1 MDKGRVLVVD
11 DEINILKVIELSLQS
26 QNFLP
31 ETFSNPLDAL
41 KRAQE
46 IFFDLAFIDLK
57 MEPIDGLQT
66 LSRLKQISP
75 DTTAVLM
82 TAHGSIETAVEAIKG
97 GAYDYITKP
106 FTHKEFIH
114 LTERVFE
121 HYLLLKEVRGLREQ
135 AEKDFEN
142 IEIVSNNFRMREILK
157 LCRDISDSDIPVL
170 IEGESGTGKEMLA
183 RFIHDNSKRKNNPF
197 GAVNCAAIPESLFES
212 EIFGHI
218 KGSYTGALKD
228 RIGRFEMADQ
238 GTVFLDE
245 VGEITKP
252 MQVKL
257 LRFLQSMEF
266 ERVGESITRKINVRI
281 ISATNR
287 NIDNE
292 IKSGDF
298 REDFYYRLSGVRI
311 KLPPLRER
319 KEDIALLADN
329 FIKQN
334 APDTE
339 ITLVPETLKLLYDYN
354 WPGNIR
360 ELENVIKRSLI
371 LAKDNELRP
380 EYLPQEVNAGRE
392 KEFTSLMPTLDEI
405 EKNYI
410 IEVMK
415 THSNPKDAAQILGI
429 SLTTLWRK
437 RKEYKI

>member
-1 MDKGRVLVVD
+1 MSKGKVLVID
-11 DEINILKVIELSLQS
+11 DEVNILKVIELSLSS

-31 ETFSNPLDAL
+31 EVFSNPMDAL

-46 IFFDLAFIDLK
+46 IYFDIAFIDLK

-66 LSRLKQISP
+66 LAQLKNISP
-75 DTTAVLM
+75 DTTSVLM

-106 FTHKEFIH
+106 FTHKEFLH
-114 LTERVFE
+114 LAERVFE
-121 HYLLLKEVRGLREQ
+121 HHLLLKELKGLRAQVEQ
-135 AEKDFEN
+135 EFESG
-142 IEIVSNNFRMREILK
+142 EIISHNFQMREILK
-157 LCRDISDSDIPVL
+157 LSKDIAESDIPVL

-183 RFIHDNSKRKNNPF
+183 RFIHSNSRRSASPF
-197 GAVNCAAIPESLFES
+197 VAVNCSAIPESLFES
-212 EIFGHI
+212 EVFGHI
-218 KGSYTGALKD
+218 KGSYTGAMKD
-228 RIGRFEMADQ
+228 RIGRFEMGDQ

-245 VGEITKP
+245 VGELSKS

-287 NIDNE
+287 NIDE
-292 IKSGDF
+292 DIKNGEL

-319 KEDIALLADN
+319 REDIPQLSEYFL
-329 FIKQN
+329 KKYS
-334 APDTE
+334 PD
-339 ITLVPETLKLLYDYN
+339 VPMHISPEALKLLNDYI

-360 ELENVIKRSLI
+360 ELENVINRAI
-371 LAKDNELRP
+371 VLAKDNEIKP
-380 EYLPQEVNAGRE
+380 EYLPKEIFQGNE
-392 KEFTSLMPTLDEI
+392 KQFSSLMPTLDEI

-410 IEVMK
+410 IEIMK
-415 THSNPKDAAQILGI
+415 KHPNPKDAAQILGI

>member
-1 MDKGRVLVVD
+1 MDKGRILVID
-11 DEINILKVIELSLQS
+11 DEINILKVIEISLSS

-31 ETFSNPLDAL
+31 ETFSNPLEAL

-46 IFFDLAFIDLK
+46 IFFDIAFIDLK

-66 LSRLKQISP
+66 LSRLKSISP

-135 AEKDFEN
+135 AD
-142 IEIVSNNFRMREILK
+142 EIFGDNEIISNNFQMREILK
-157 LCRDISDSDIPVL
+157 LCLEISDSDIPVL
-170 IEGESGTGKEMLA
+170 IEGESGTGKEILA
-183 RFIHDNSKRKNNPF
+183 RFIHDNSKRKNNSF
-197 GAVNCAAIPESLFES
+197 SIVNCSAIPESLFES
-212 EIFGHI
+212 EVFGHV
-218 KGSYTGALKD
+218 KGSFTGALKD

-238 GTVFLDE
+238 GTVLLDE
-245 VGEITKP
+245 VGEITNP

-257 LRFLQSMEF
+257 LRFLQNMEF

-287 NIDNE
+287 NIDE
-292 IKSGDF
+292 DIKSGDF

-319 KEDIALLADN
+319 KEDIPLLTEYFKKKYSADEN
-329 FIKQN
+329 FTLSPN
-334 APDTE
+334 A
-339 ITLVPETLKLLYDYN
+339 LKLLNEYY

-360 ELENVIKRSLI
+360 ELENVIKRSLV
-371 LAKDNELRP
+371 LAKDYVIKP
-380 EYLPQEVNAGRE
+380 EYFPPEINSGQE
-392 KEFTSLMPTLDEI
+392 KQLTSLMPTLDEI
-405 EKNYI
+405 ERNYI
-410 IEVMK
+410 IEVLK
-415 THSNPKDAAQILGI
+415 KHTNPRDASRILGI
-429 SLTTLWRK
+429 SMTTLWRK

>member
-1 MDKGRVLVVD
+1 MDKGRVLVID
-11 DEINILKVIELSLQS
+11 DEINILKVIELSLHS

-31 ETFSNPLDAL
+31 ETFGNPLDAL

-66 LSRLKQISP
+66 LSRLKKISP
-75 DTTAVLM
+75 DTTSVLM
-82 TAHGSIETAVEAIKG
+82 TAHGSIESAVEAIKG

-135 AEKDFEN
+135 AKEDFEN
-142 IEIVSNNFRMREILK
+142 SEIISNNFQMREILK

-183 RFIHDNSKRKNNPF
+183 RFIHDNSKRKNNSF
-197 GAVNCAAIPESLFES
+197 SAVNCAAIPESLFES
-212 EIFGHI
+212 EVFGHI

-238 GTVFLDE
+238 GSVFLDE

-257 LRFLQSMEF
+257 LRFLQNMEF
-266 ERVGESITRKINVRI
+266 ERVGESITRKVNVRI

-287 NIDNE
+287 NIDEE

-311 KLPPLRER
+311 KLPPLCER
-319 KEDIALLADN
+319 KEDIPLLADY
-329 FIKQN
+329 FIKQYSPGEN
-334 APDTE
+334 
-339 ITLVPETLKLLYDYN
+339 IILLPETLKLFYEYN

-360 ELENVIKRSLI
+360 ELENVIKRALV
-371 LAKDNELRP
+371 LAKDNEIKP
-380 EYLPQEVNAGRE
+380 EYLPQEINRE
-392 KEFTSLMPTLDEI
+392 QEKPITSLMPTLDEV

-415 THSNPKDAAQILGI
+415 KHNNPKDAAQILGI